1 MLQIVLKLK
10 KEGEVL
16 FMLFQITHTCL
27 NELDYLTLS
36 VMKIMAEN
44 ETKMTENGTIMV
56 ENISMLADKNVNKQN
71 FATKQFDWNLNRIL
85 NS

>member
-1 MLQIVLKLK
+1 M
-10 KEGEVL
+10 L

-27 NELDYLTLS
+27 NELDYVTLS

-71 FATKQFDWNLNRIL
+71 FATKQFDWNLNRML

>member
-1 MLQIVLKLK
+1 M
-10 KEGEVL
+10 L
-16 FMLFQITHTCL
+16 FMLFQITQTCL

-56 ENISMLADKNVNKQN
+56 ENISMLADKNVNKRN

>member
-1 MLQIVLKLK
+1 M
-10 KEGEVL
+10 L

-56 ENISMLADKNVNKQN
+56 ENISMLADKNVNKRN

>member
-1 MLQIVLKLK
+1 M
-10 KEGEVL
+10 L

-27 NELDYLTLS
+27 NELDYLTVS

-56 ENISMLADKNVNKQN
+56 ENISMLADKNVNKRN

>member
-1 MLQIVLKLK
+1 
-10 KEGEVL
+10 
-16 FMLFQITHTCL
+16 MLFQITHTCL

-56 ENISMLADKNVNKQN
+56 ENISMLADKNVNKRN